1 MGKYARLKL
10 HNAKACHEKPALSI
24 ALVTRRE
31 DSVDNG
37 AAHKGRIE
45 SEVRISSP
53 MPLPPSDWLLS
64 DHVSREALFAS
75 MAKTNLA
82 DSLVLHN
89 GGCPRQGVRVDGSCF
104 PVVLEM

>member
-1 MGKYARLKL
+1 MGKYARLSCII
-10 HNAKACHEKPALSI
+10 KACREKPALSI

-53 MPLPPSDWLLS
+53 MPFGLPPSD
-64 DHVSREALFAS
+64 
-75 MAKTNLA
+75 
-82 DSLVLHN
+82 
-89 GGCPRQGVRVDGSCF
+89 
-104 PVVLEM
+104 